1 MKLTFLGVASALSV
15 GYKNFHSNMLLE
27 TSADGALLIDCGGDV
42 RHALYEL
49 GYDPKVVSA
58 VYLSHLHAD
67 HVGGVEWLGFAKFFI
82 EQKKL
87 PLYISADQK
96 NRLWNNVLSGGM
108 STLEETDAGLDTFF
122 KVEDLSELQFTWND
136 CLCQLIKV
144 PHTYSNY
151 QLLPSY
157 GLLIQCPQRKIFI
170 TTDTRF
176 APEALNN
183 AYQEADIIFHDCETS
198 AHLSLQH
205 AHYTQLVTLPS
216 EIKAKMWLYGYNSGA
231 LPDAVADGFCG
242 FVVRGQEFE
251 V

>member
-27 TSADGALLIDCGGDV
+27 AEDGKALLIDCGGDV

-49 GYDPKVVSA
+49 GYDPQIVSA

-67 HVGGVEWLGFAKFFI
+67 HVGGMEWLGFAKFFI

-87 PLYISADQK
+87 PLYISSDQK
-96 NRLWNNVLSGGM
+96 TRLWNNVLSGGM
-108 STLEETDAGLDTFF
+108 STLEETDANLETFF
-122 KVEDLSELQFTWND
+122 KVADLADGQFEWNNV
-136 CLCQLIKV
+136 LCKLIKV

-157 GLLIQCPQRKIFI
+157 GLLIKCQQRKIFI

-176 APEALNN
+176 APDVLMESYND
-183 AYQEADIIFHDCETS
+183 ADIIFHDCETS

-205 AHYTQLVTLPS
+205 AHYNQLVTLPP

-231 LPDAVADGFCG
+231 LPDAIGDGFCG
-242 FVVRGQEFE
+242 FVVRGQQFE